1 MLGMG
6 ILGFWNHMNLTRKL
20 AYGFTLLVFAF
31 ALFGGYSNWAAYNL
45 HTISEGMDQWGHA
58 FNVAAQLAD
67 GMNEARRMAVQSV
80 YLEDPAARAQQ
91 GQRFNDAAAKV
102 EQILQKYQ
110 TFVSAA
116 QNGDDADLQQL
127 RNNYQKDRDAWDAYV
142 KAHADEQA
150 ALNRGDME
158 GARQLAMGTVRQAFD
173 VALATVKA
181 DEDYSTKLMISHS
194 RQNTASFQWVSRVS
208 LSIFVVVLLATVLFA
223 VYLYFYITRNVA
235 GVLEGLNVVSN
246 GDFTL
251 NMHDKTG
258 GSTDEFG
265 QMAMRFDEMLGKV
278 RAMTKEIQKSAN
290 IVTTSSAT
298 LSSTAEQSARAT
310 QSVAESI
317 SNVAGAA
324 QEQMHSLAETKQQV
338 DTFTNG
344 IEQTTDLVG
353 KVTDAIKRTNARA
366 EQGGKTVAKT
376 VERMIGLADTV
387 DATSKAVAKL
397 GDRSKEI
404 GNIVEVIAGI
414 SAQTNLL
421 ALNAAIEAARA
432 GEHGRG
438 FAVVA
443 EEVRK
448 LAEGSQQATQQ
459 IASVIDTI
467 QKETEQAVTA
477 MEGGRTEAEQGRED
491 VKRTGEGFAEIQGMI
506 QNVQKSAD
514 SMLDTMRNLN
524 ASSVKIAN
532 VTAKIHDSAAKV
544 AQEAENVSAAT
555 EEQAAGM
562 EEISASSR
570 GLSDMARELNGAA
583 SRFKT

>member
-1 MLGMG
+1 MIGMG

-20 AYGFTLLVFAF
+20 AYGFTLLVLAF
-31 ALFGGYSNWAAYNL
+31 AAFGGYSNWAAYNL
-45 HTISEGMDQWGHA
+45 HSISDGMDQWGHA
-58 FNVAAQLAD
+58 FNIAAQLAD

-91 GQRFNDAAAKV
+91 GQRFNDAVTKV
-102 EQILQKYQ
+102 NQTFQKYQ
-110 TFVSAA
+110 TFINTAE
-116 QNGDDADLQQL
+116 NGNAADLQEL
-127 RNNYQKDRDAWDAYV
+127 RADYQKDLDAWNAYL
-142 KAHADEQA
+142 KAHEEEQA
-150 ALNRGDME
+150 ALTRGDME
-158 GARQLAMGTVRQAFD
+158 AARQLAMGSVREAFD
-173 VALATVKA
+173 NAFNTIKA
-181 DEDYSTKLMISHS
+181 DEEHSTKLMISNS
-194 RQNTASFQWVSRVS
+194 QQNTTSFHWVSRVS
-208 LSIFVVVLLATVLFA
+208 LTIFIIVLLATVLFA
-223 VYLYFYITRNVA
+223 VYLYFYITRSVA
-235 GVLEGLNVVSN
+235 GVLEGLSIVAN
-246 GDFTL
+246 GDLTMK
-251 NMHDKTG
+251 MHEKTG

-265 QMAMRFDEMLGKV
+265 QMAMRFDKMLTKV
-278 RAMTKEIQKSAN
+278 RAMTKEIQKSADT
-290 IVTTSSAT
+290 VTSSSAT
-298 LSSTAEQSARAT
+298 LSSTAEQSAHAT

-317 SNVAGAA
+317 SKVAGAA

-338 DTFTNG
+338 DSFIDG

-353 KVTDAIKRTNARA
+353 KVTNAIKRTNARA

-387 DATSKAVAKL
+387 DTTSKAVAKL
-397 GDRSKEI
+397 GERSKEI

-467 QKETEQAVTA
+467 QTETEQAVTA

-491 VKRTGEGFAEIQGMI
+491 VKRTGEGFSEIQGMI

-514 SMLDTMRNLN
+514 SMLETMRNLN

-532 VTAKIHDSAAKV
+532 ATARIHDSAAKV

-570 GLSDMARELNGAA
+570 GLSDMARELNSSA